1 MRLET
6 ERLLLRKPERSDLDG
21 YMAVFGDPKVT
32 RFLGRGGA
40 RSREEVVGGLDR

>member
-40 RSREEVVGGLDR
+40 RSREEVSNGLD